1 MAEEGMLKTAN
12 KLIHIAKPIELNVE
26 KFFKDIQ
33 QLYQLCYDN
42 SENIRDA
49 VVDMVDTYHFKKN

>member
-12 KLIHIAKPIELNVE
+12 KLIHIAKPIDMDVE
-26 KFFKDIQ
+26 KFFRDIQ
-33 QLYQLCYDN
+33 RLYELCYDN
-42 SENIRDA
+42 CENIREA